1 MKKLLAAI
9 IISAVGVFSLAACT
23 AGKTPCYSTKFV
35 NVTFITK
42 SGTTYTLPVP
52 YCDTV
57 KLYSDKLP
65 QAAKMEV
72 KE

>member
-1 MKKLLAAI
+1 MKNLIAACFAASVLLLA
-9 IISAVGVFSLAACT
+9 SCT

-35 NVTFITK
+35 DVTFITK
-42 SGTTYTLPVP
+42 SGYTYTLPVP

-65 QAAKMEV
+65 EAAKMEV
-72 KE
+72 KQ